1 MINRENPYYIG
12 LDDEKI
18 LTNYFSPIQRDKM
31 RENTMYFWNIIVK
44 LIKSKGDTSV
54 IAPNY
59 RKQILSGK
67 LLNSDNKID
76 NGTGEKLKAL
86 IIALDKEEN
95 RNKFCNSYFFTAA
108 RVLTTGQLDT
118 EDKTE
123 WSNYSKTENCEN
135 DFVNRPVLNSALLCY
150 KRDSRNMPIGIN
162 IDRFLDTIIKKDTN
176 GNYIVSD
183 TNAEQGDL
191 LAQAVL
197 QHVNDMKNNVVF
209 KRNFRNK
216 VLEDLEKYEEE
227 NQ

>member
-1 MINRENPYYIG
+1 
-12 LDDEKI
+12 
-18 LTNYFSPIQRDKM
+18 
-31 RENTMYFWNIIVK
+31 
-44 LIKSKGDTSV
+44 
-54 IAPNY
+54 
-59 RKQILSGK
+59 
-67 LLNSDNKID
+67 
-76 NGTGEKLKAL
+76 
-86 IIALDKEEN
+86 
-95 RNKFCNSYFFTAA
+95 
-108 RVLTTGQLDT
+108 
-118 EDKTE
+118 
-123 WSNYSKTENCEN
+123 
-135 DFVNRPVLNSALLCY
+135 
-150 KRDSRNMPIGIN
+150 MPIGIN

>member
-1 MINRENPYYIG
+1 
-12 LDDEKI
+12 
-18 LTNYFSPIQRDKM
+18 
-31 RENTMYFWNIIVK
+31 MYFWNIIVK

-123 WSNYSKTENCEN
+123 WSNYSKTENCESS
-135 DFVNRPVLNSALLCY
+135 VL
-150 KRDSRNMPIGIN
+150 
-162 IDRFLDTIIKKDTN
+162 
-176 GNYIVSD
+176 
-183 TNAEQGDL
+183 
-191 LAQAVL
+191 
-197 QHVNDMKNNVVF
+197 
-209 KRNFRNK
+209 
-216 VLEDLEKYEEE
+216 
-227 NQ
+227 

>member
-76 NGTGEKLKAL
+76 NGTGE
-86 IIALDKEEN
+86 N
-95 RNKFCNSYFFTAA
+95 
-108 RVLTTGQLDT
+108 
-118 EDKTE
+118 
-123 WSNYSKTENCEN
+123 
-135 DFVNRPVLNSALLCY
+135 
-150 KRDSRNMPIGIN
+150 
-162 IDRFLDTIIKKDTN
+162 
-176 GNYIVSD
+176 
-183 TNAEQGDL
+183 
-191 LAQAVL
+191 
-197 QHVNDMKNNVVF
+197 
-209 KRNFRNK
+209 
-216 VLEDLEKYEEE
+216 
-227 NQ
+227 